1 MWRKHGEANTPRL
14 AGASE
19 YDKQVPIGRAI
30 PLWGGISA
38 DGFQAVLWHA
48 KKKTDHEEWSTA
60 VRDGRLTNAIRKI
73 NPKRRSGPWTVLCDN
88 ESFLRHKASMRAYA
102 AKHVNLW
109 AVPPRSPDLSP
120 VEMFWAWVRR
130 QLRLKDLNDMKQK
143 RACLGKT
150 AYTLRVKALLRG
162 RKAQNVAGQWAK
174 KFRASCQAV
183 LEAKGAAAGN

>member
-1 MWRKHGEANTPRL
+1 
-14 AGASE
+14 
-19 YDKQVPIGRAI
+19 
-30 PLWGGISA
+30 
-38 DGFQAVLWHA
+38 
-48 KKKTDHEEWSTA
+48 
-60 VRDGRLTNAIRKI
+60 
-73 NPKRRSGPWTVLCDN
+73 
-88 ESFLRHKASMRAYA
+88 MRAYA

-162 RKAQNVAGQWAK
+162 RKAQHVAGQCAK
-174 KFRASCQAV
+174 KFRARCLAV
-183 LEAKGAAAGN
+183 LEAKGAVAGN